1 VKEGRR
7 REVVTPEGVPLRF
20 ELAGVGDR
28 AAAFLLDGLIIV
40 ATAVGSMLLLL
51 ILFAALSAAGGGAA
65 VNVLLL
71 LTFFFLRNLYFT
83 FFESLW
89 RGATPGKR
97 LLRLRVID
105 RSGGP
110 LTAEA
115 VFARNL
121 MREVEIFLPLLVLL
135 APSSVWPG
143 VSGWVQLVSAAWL
156 VILALLPFFNRDH
169 LRAGDLVGGTLVV
182 RAPRVLLLDDLSGD
196 VVPPE
201 ARVAFTNEQLD
212 LYGIY
217 ELQVL
222 EDLLRRAPNFGTLA
236 EVAARIQAKIGWQRA
251 PGESP
256 EAFLRT
262 FYTAQRARL
271 EQRMLLGER
280 RERKREGRLTRKP

>member
-1 VKEGRR
+1 VTESRR

-40 ATAVGSMLLLL
+40 AAAVGSMLFLL
-51 ILFAALSAAGGGAA
+51 ILFAATGGAA
-65 VNVLLL
+65 VGVLLL

-89 RGATPGKR
+89 RGSTPGKR
-97 LLRLRVID
+97 LLGLRVID
-105 RSGGP
+105 RNGGP

-121 MREVEIFLPLLVLL
+121 MREVETFIPLLVLL
-135 APSSVWPG
+135 APSAVWPG
-143 VSGWVQLVSAAWL
+143 VPGWTQLLAAVWL
-156 VILALLPFFNRDH
+156 VLLALLPFFNRDR
-169 LRAGDLVGGTLVV
+169 LRAGDLLGGTLVV
-182 RAPRVLLLDDLSGD
+182 RAPRVLLLDDLSGQALS
-196 VVPPE
+196 PE
-201 ARVAFTNEQLD
+201 ARFSFMNEQLD

-222 EDLLRRAPNFGTLA
+222 EDLLRRAPSFATLA
-236 EVAARIQAKIGWQRA
+236 EVAAKIQAKIGWSPQ

-256 EAFLRT
+256 EAFLRS

-280 RERKREGRLTRKP
+280 RERKRDGRLTRKP